1 MPTVALPELPTIEA
15 STTIPTELIG
25 RLSVEHYHA
34 MTQAGI
40 LTDDDPIELLEG
52 WLVVKMTKNPPRRV
66 VTGLIRQALEHIL
79 SNDWYVD
86 SQEPITTNDSEP
98 EPDVVVVRGERLDYL
113 DRHPGPKDVALVVE
127 VADATIK
134 RDRGTK
140 KRVYA
145 RAGIAVYWLVN
156 LVNQQ
161 IEVYTQPTQSGKQP
175 DYKQH
180 HIYHSS
186 DMLPVILNGTEI
198 GQIAVRELLPQKI

>member
-1 MPTVALPELPTIEA
+1 MVTLTLPNLPTIEP
-15 STTIPTELIG
+15 STTVPTEPIG

-34 MTQAGI
+34 MVQAGI

-52 WLVVKMTKNPPRRV
+52 WLVVKMTKNPPHRV
-66 VTGLIRQALEHIL
+66 ITGLIRQALERIL
-79 SNDWYVD
+79 PNGWYVD

-98 EPDVVVVRGERLDYL
+98 EPDVVIVRGERIDYL
-113 DRHPGPKDVALVVE
+113 ERHPGPEDVALVVE
-127 VADATIK
+127 VADATVR

-175 DYKQH
+175 DYKQS
-180 HIYHSS
+180 HIYHL
-186 DMLPVILNGTEI
+186 DDRLPVTLNGVEI
-198 GQIAVRELLPQKI
+198 GQLAVRELLPQKG